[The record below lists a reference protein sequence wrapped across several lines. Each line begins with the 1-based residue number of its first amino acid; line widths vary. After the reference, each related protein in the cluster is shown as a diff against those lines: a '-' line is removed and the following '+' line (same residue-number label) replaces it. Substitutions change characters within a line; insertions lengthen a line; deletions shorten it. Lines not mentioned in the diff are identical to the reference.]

1 MLYLLDTNHASGLFR
16 KLAQLQAKVGSA
28 TGDDSFLLCQPSI
41 GELWFMVFNSSRVE
55 ENERDLLRFLETFD
69 HHEYDAGAA
78 IEFGRIKSALR
89 RIGRPIPD
97 VDVQIA
103 AVARANGLTLL
114 TADAHFA
121 FVEGLKL
128 DNWLQ

>member
-16 KLAQLQAKVGSA
+16 KLPGFQTRVGSA
-28 TGDDSFLLCQPSI
+28 TEDAFLLCQPSI

-55 ENERDLLRFLETFD
+55 ENERDLHRFLDAFD
-69 HHEYDAGAA
+69 HQEYDASAA
-78 IEFGRIKSALR
+78 MEFGRIKSELR
-89 RIGRPIPD
+89 RVGRPIPD

-103 AVARANGLTLL
+103 AVARAKGLTLL

-121 FVEGLKL
+121 FVEGLKME
-128 DNWLQ
+128 NWLQ

>member
-1 MLYLLDTNHASGLFR
+1 MHYLLDTNHASGLFR
-16 KLAQLQAKVGSA
+16 RLPKPQAKVGSA
-28 TGDDSFLLCQPSI
+28 AGDSFLLCQPSI
-41 GELWFMVFNSSRVE
+41 GELWFMVFNSSRVA

-69 HHEYDAGAA
+69 NHEYDAAAA
-78 IEFGRIKSALR
+78 IEFGRIKSELR

-103 AVARANGLTLL
+103 AVARAHGLTLL

-121 FVEGLKL
+121 FVEGLKIE
-128 DNWLQ
+128 NWLQ

>member
-1 MLYLLDTNHASGLFR
+1 MRYLLDTNHASGLFR
-16 KLAQLQAKVGSA
+16 KLPNLQARVGSA
-28 TGDDSFLLCQPSI
+28 TGDAFLLCQPSI
-41 GELWFMVFNSSRVE
+41 GELWFMVFNSSRVA

-69 HHEYDAGAA
+69 HQQYDASAA
-78 IEFGRIKSALR
+78 IEFGRIKSELR

-103 AVARANGLTLL
+103 AVTKAHGLTLL

-121 FVEGLKL
+121 FVEDLQL